1 MSTLAQYSMAYEM
14 QKEKGGKQERSERK
28 DDKEAHIQ
36 SSVVREEIGRH
47 ARTAD
52 ARATLGAERVGDTAL
67 VEGVLG
73 EGRGVGC
80 FGGRDLGGP
89 AGRPGDVL
97 VGWVDEEVAV

>member
-1 MSTLAQYSMAYEM
+1 MT
-14 QKEKGGKQERSERK
+14 KET
-28 DDKEAHIQ
+28 HIQ
-36 SSVVREEIGRH
+36 SSVVREEVGRH

-52 ARATLGAERVGDTAL
+52 ARAALGAERVGDAAL
-67 VEGVLG
+67 VEGVAG

-80 FGGRDLGGP
+80 FGGGGLGRP